1 MKTIPH
7 TEMQRIIELLPDYSS
22 LRRSLIEC
30 HAKEILL
37 KKTVD
42 ILDYDYLVQ
51 NLPIDALLIL
61 NKKGII
67 EALEWVSVNL
77 QRYLHIGATLNHL
90 RHSSDVLT
98 QDYISAKRYL
108 LSVDEAYENILDI
121 EAQQNF
127 IDECLTKLKSDES
140 K

>member
-7 TEMQRIIELLPDYSS
+7 TEMQRIIELLRDDSD
-22 LRRSLIEC
+22 LKHSLIEF

-37 KKTVD
+37 KKD
-42 ILDYDYLVQ
+42 IEILDYDYLVK

-67 EALEWVSVNL
+67 EVLEWVSVNL
-77 QRYLHIGATLNHL
+77 QRHLYIGATLNHL
-90 RHSSDVLT
+90 RYSSDVLT

-108 LSVDEAYENILDI
+108 LSVDEAYDNILDI

-127 IDECLTKLKSDES
+127 INECLTKLKS
-140 K
+140 

>member
-7 TEMQRIIELLPDYSS
+7 TEMQRIIEFLNDNADLKH
-22 LRRSLIEC
+22 SLIEC

-37 KKTVD
+37 KKDVE
-42 ILDYDYLVQ
+42 ILDYDYLVK

-77 QRYLHIGATLNHL
+77 QRYLYIGATLNHL

-108 LSVDEAYENILDI
+108 IHADLNFYDILDI

-140 K
+140 N

>member
-1 MKTIPH
+1 MKTIKH
-7 TEMQRIIELLPDYSS
+7 TEMHRVIELLRDDSD
-22 LRRSLIEC
+22 LKHSLIEF
-30 HAKEILL
+30 HAKDILL
-37 KKTVD
+37 KRTVD
-42 ILDYDYLVQ
+42 ILDYDYLVK

-77 QRYLHIGATLNHL
+77 QRHLYIGATLNHL

-108 LSVDEAYENILDI
+108 LSVDEKFDNILDI

-127 IDECLTKLKSDES
+127 IDECLTKLKS
-140 K
+140 

>member
-1 MKTIPH
+1 MKTIQH
-7 TEMQRIIELLPDYSS
+7 TEMHAIIELLRDDSDLKYD
-22 LRRSLIEC
+22 LIRY

-37 KKTVD
+37 KQPVD
-42 ILDYDYLVQ
+42 IIDYDYLIY

-77 QRYLHIGATLNHL
+77 QRHLYISATLNHL
-90 RHSSDVLT
+90 VYSSDVLT
-98 QDYISAKRYL
+98 QDRISAKRYL
-108 LSVDEAYENILDI
+108 LSVDDRYNNILDI

-127 IDECLTKLKSDES
+127 IDECLTKLNSDES
-140 K
+140 N

>member
-1 MKTIPH
+1 MKTITH
-7 TEMQRIIELLPDYSS
+7 TKMQRIINLLNDNTDLKPT
-22 LRRSLIEC
+22 LIQC
-30 HAKEILL
+30 HAKDILL
-37 KKTVD
+37 KND
-42 ILDYDYLVQ
+42 IEILDYDYLVQ
-51 NLPIDALLIL
+51 NLPIDALLVL

-67 EALEWVSVNL
+67 DALEWVSVNL
-77 QRYLHIGATLNHL
+77 QRYLYIGATLNHL

-108 LSVDEAYENILDI
+108 FSVDEAYDNILDI

>member
-1 MKTIPH
+1 MKTITH
-7 TEMQRIIELLPDYSS
+7 TEMHRIIELLTDDNALKY
-22 LRRSLIEC
+22 SLIEC
-30 HAKEILL
+30 HAKDILL
-37 KKTVD
+37 KNDVY
-42 ILDYDYLVQ
+42 ILDYDYLVK

-77 QRYLHIGATLNHL
+77 QRYLYIGATLNHL

-98 QDYISAKRYL
+98 QDYILAKRYL
-108 LSVDEAYENILDI
+108 LSVDEMYDTILDI

-127 IDECLTKLKSDES
+127 IDECLTKLKN
-140 K
+140 